1 MKQYLYINIS
11 DLKVVK
17 CSPVNKPPVGQVT
30 IEVDD
35 TIANIFKTGHI
46 GEINNYVITR
56 NDDTYSIVPKQVFK
70 HYVNQKIATGILQEA
85 TYVDDADC
93 TITINNVNQTINLTL
108 EILRNTSTINYT
120 SDDIDHNTKYVVYI
134 TKKNDPSYLLFYVTV
149 PLIELLQSGA
159 TGVTM
164 DMPGKYIDVS
174 VYTRYVS
181 STYSLEFIN
190 E

>member
-1 MKQYLYINIS
+1 
-11 DLKVVK
+11 
-17 CSPVNKPPVGQVT
+17 
-30 IEVDD
+30 
-35 TIANIFKTGHI
+35 
-46 GEINNYVITR
+46 
-56 NDDTYSIVPKQVFK
+56 
-70 HYVNQKIATGILQEA
+70 
-85 TYVDDADC
+85 
-93 TITINNVNQTINLTL
+93 
-108 EILRNTSTINYT
+108 
-120 SDDIDHNTKYVVYI
+120 VYI
-134 TKKNDPSYLLFYVTV
+134 RKKNDPSYLLFYVTV